1 MVVGEWTG
9 VEVRAI
15 RTAALRVTQAELAD
29 RLGFTEAVVRK
40 WEKRGTTITLANQHA
55 AAMDTLLQ
63 RLDAEQRSRFDS
75 ACADIR
81 YPTPTAPVA
90 RFDQPDAIVGQLQ
103 DLTGLHGDGELVDG
117 FRLALDD
124 IVDRYETE
132 GPRELAIDTRE
143 LRQRANLLLQQ
154 RRHPAHVESLYRIA
168 SQISGVLAYMAVNC
182 GRFGAARMYCREAQ
196 VMASFT
202 DDHEMLAWVKS
213 TESFCAYYAGDFAE
227 AAALAEQGIAM
238 AKTGSQTIRLYSN
251 GLARAQGKLGGAAD
265 VERSVE
271 QAMALADRM
280 NVTPGLT
287 PALTFGSYGK
297 ARLLA
302 NAATAFLSAGRFDK
316 ALEYGSLVNEYVS
329 QSDSVWSRALVN
341 LDVATALTL
350 QRSPEIEQAVHFGI
364 EALDASADRPIRS
377 VWQRANELGA
387 LLDAHYPGPSSD
399 YFERLTQW
407 RRASRPLIAPE
418 SVR

>member
-1 MVVGEWTG
+1 MTVGAWTG

-15 RTAALRVTQAELAD
+15 RTAALRLTQAELAD

-40 WEKRGTTITLANQHA
+40 WEKRGATITLTNQHA

-63 RLDAEQRSRFDS
+63 RLDAEQRIRFNS
-75 ACADIR
+75 ACANLR
-81 YPTPTAPVA
+81 CATATA
-90 RFDQPDAIVGQLQ
+90 GASRFDQPDAIVGQLQ
-103 DLTGLHGDGELVDG
+103 DLSGLRGDGDLVDG

-124 IVDRYETE
+124 IVERYEAE
-132 GPRELAIDTRE
+132 GPRELAVEARE

-168 SQISGVLAYMAVNC
+168 SRISGVLAYMAVNC
-182 GRFGAARMYCREAQ
+182 GRFGTARMYCREAQ

-213 TESFCAYYAGDFAE
+213 TESFCAYYAGDFTE
-227 AAALAEQGIAM
+227 AAALAEQGIGM
-238 AKTGSQTIRLYSN
+238 ANGGSQTIRLYSN
-251 GLARAQGKLGGAAD
+251 GLARAQGKLGDVTD

-287 PALTFGSYGK
+287 PALTFRSYGK

-329 QSDSVWSRALVN
+329 QSDSVWSRALVT

-350 QRSPEIEQAVHFGI
+350 QRSPEVEQAVHFGI

-377 VWQRANELGA
+377 VWQRANELGT
-387 LLDAHYPGPSSD
+387 LLEAHYPEPSRD
-399 YFERLTQW
+399 YIERLAHW

-418 SVR
+418 SVH